1 MVDSIVKKVASQCSR
16 VRLMERV
23 ALTGGLCEYI
33 IKALSKE
40 LGKKVEADA
49 YGRYAGAI
57 GAAIC
62 GMGAR

>member
-1 MVDSIVKKVASQCSR
+1 
-16 VRLMERV
+16 MERV

-57 GAAIC
+57 GVAIS